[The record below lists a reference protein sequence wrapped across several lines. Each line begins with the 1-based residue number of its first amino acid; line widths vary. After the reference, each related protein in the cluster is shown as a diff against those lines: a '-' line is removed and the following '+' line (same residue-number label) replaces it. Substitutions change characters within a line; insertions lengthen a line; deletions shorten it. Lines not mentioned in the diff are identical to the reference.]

1 MNKQRLEQLFSG
13 LLVLSFFLPWVDD
26 GFISLSAMQYPGF
39 VLGISGNGQA
49 AFLYALYLIP
59 VLAVAVI
66 LFSFQG
72 KNTKVLS
79 LVLGALSIVLGGYIL
94 YEGAFAFGSFIAI
107 LAGLGI
113 VVTELKEDWE
123 HYISISSV
131 SNVFQPFQ
139 ISNDYLDK
147 GNDNLDKGF
156 LGHPIGLRT
165 LFLTEMWERMS
176 YYGMRAL
183 LVLYMTGTITNFN
196 PGLGWT
202 QMESQAIYGIYVGMV
217 YFMVVPG
224 GWIADNILGH
234 QKAVLYG
241 AMIIA
246 LGHFTLAIP
255 VEQTFFLGLIFVVLG
270 TGLLKGNISTIVGKL
285 YKEDDSRRESG
296 YTIFY
301 MAINIGSTLGFLV
314 CSYLG
319 EKIGWHW
326 GFGAAGIGMS
336 FGVLQFIF
344 SKKLLGVAG
353 INPNPME
360 DRRRAK
366 LVLGTKVSLG
376 VMFVVIASGLLG
388 FYSIEPRV
396 FAENFSYFLTVVAGL
411 YFLYLFFFAGLTSA
425 EKRNLLLLGL
435 LFIGAAAFWSGFDQ
449 SASSLSIFARDYT
462 DLSVSGYIIP
472 VGWLQFANPIFVVIF
487 APIFAGIW
495 THLGRINLNPALPI
509 KFALGLVLMAVSF
522 VIMLFAVELAMETAP
537 VGMRWLILTYLL
549 QTWGE
554 LTLSPIGLAAF
565 SRYSPKKYIGQM
577 FGLWFLASAIGG
589 VLAGLLG
596 GDAMDAGLESISPV
610 FNFMIKYYLAIA
622 LILIV
627 LSRFIK
633 RPDSPKS
640 EDKEAAN

>member
-1 MNKQRLEQLFSG
+1 MSN
-13 LLVLSFFLPWVDD
+13 
-26 GFISLSAMQYPGF
+26 
-39 VLGISGNGQA
+39 
-49 AFLYALYLIP
+49 
-59 VLAVAVI
+59 
-66 LFSFQG
+66 
-72 KNTKVLS
+72 
-79 LVLGALSIVLGGYIL
+79 
-94 YEGAFAFGSFIAI
+94 
-107 LAGLGI
+107 
-113 VVTELKEDWE
+113 
-123 HYISISSV
+123 SSV
-131 SNVFQPFQ
+131 S
-139 ISNDYLDK
+139 SDY
-147 GNDNLDKGF
+147 LDKGF

-183 LVLYMTGTITNFN
+183 LVLYMTGTVTNFN

-255 VEQTFFLGLIFVVLG
+255 IQQTFFLGLIFVVLG

-285 YKEDDSRRESG
+285 YKEDDGRRESG

-336 FGVLQFIF
+336 FGVLQFIY

-353 INPNPME
+353 VNPNPME

-366 LVLGTKVSLG
+366 LVLGTKISLG
-376 VMFVVIASGLLG
+376 VMVVVIASGLLG
-388 FYSIEPRV
+388 FYSIEPRG

-425 EKRNLLLLGL
+425 EKRNLILLAL
-435 LFIGAAAFWSGFDQ
+435 LFVGAAAFWSGFDQ

-472 VGWLQFANPIFVVIF
+472 IGWLQFANPIFVVIF

-509 KFALGLVLMAVSF
+509 KFAFGLMLMAVSF

-596 GDAMDAGLESISPV
+596 GDAMDTGLESISPV

-633 RPDSPKS
+633 KPASPNP
-640 EDKEAAN
+640 EDETASN